1 MGKEQE
7 LLDAA
12 RNGNLAVVERILSQR
27 AKKTGP
33 LASLRRGPGT
43 NAHDQSGYTSLHHS
57 ALNGHREIVALL
69 LDHEASANVVDG
81 QGSTPLHL
89 AAWTGNTDVV
99 RLLLERG
106 PSLANVNHSNQ
117 EQETALHFAA
127 QYGHADVVAL
137 LLSHGAEPGLRN
149 MRGESPLD
157 LAAQYGRLE
166 SVSLLAGAQVHS
178 LQRLA
183 TPHHSPLH
191 LAARNGHRQVVRLLL
206 DRGFP
211 VNCRTD
217 GGTALHEAAT
227 FGKLDVVRLLLDY
240 GVDPDLRDAQGR
252 RATDV
257 LEELNTGIA
266 KQARD
271 MIRERAEAD
280 SGGSA
285 DASPRSI
292 SPPPAFASPASR
304 QGLPRRNS
312 AGLGSPDLLADM
324 AVTRHAK
331 RPSLGRDVARVSL
344 RAHEERPGGPLVLSL
359 SPGELAQVPPPACF
373 QVSGRGDGNAA
384 CEDGQWG
391 SGYLPMS
398 ALQQPK
404 PQVCLPC
411 APPAKPPRRSVAH
424 SPGGVYEQ
432 LCLASSGRRRRL
444 SSGDSRSPPA
454 AAAEYVDMRPAPSN
468 ENHDASSRLCE
479 LSTLYDQ
486 VNKRAHPVPNLKKKK
501 KKSEPKPNSPEE
513 AQVRASARLGE
524 DVFYFIYN
532 ECLSGRQHTRSASD
546 TTGGGCSSDER
557 PGSLALCSRVGSGKR
572 ATVQIPLSPSHYEQP
587 PTPEFPP
594 PSPTTAESGILD
606 RIRPLSRDGSRRS
619 SRDADTLTDEDE
631 LLEGGAFEKGER
643 SPPADADDDNNH
655 GKKASRSGPGKP
667 EKLVSTL
674 VVPSPPA
681 AARQPSRNVVDVV
694 VFAVMKPATQP
705 QAVDAN
711 SHGDGET
718 DVEPSRQQP
727 SSPFDENAE
736 WAEIADIM
744 ASFGSGIARE
754 SVFARDMEEEFARTL
769 TRQKKQT
776 APIKDGLSSAR
787 PETIDQWLLE
797 LGLPEYANLL
807 LVNGYDDVRFLFP
820 CGRRRR
826 RRDQRRCRG
835 RRHLQRYFFGARLGC
850 PLWGPSFP
858 RNNGPPSPNAFPL
871 MFPACELRCKT
882 SPYFRNKLLSSLAS
896 VQFVVVSFDEK
907 RNANGAYQKQLPKK
921 EAASQTV
928 QDSGNLGSTE
938 IKLLIKFP
946 SLETGSFLV
955 RESFSWGFSVF
966 TSFAENPSGV
976 TFWGLSVDIPKTRNP
991 SYEFAVLAMPFSQSS
1006 DPSLQYLGS
1015 TLVKELQGTESTRQS
1030 IHKLKASTR
1039 NIGKIPS
1046 VLLSVSHRGVK
1057 FVDAVTKRPV
1067 CEHEIRNIHCACQD
1081 ADDLTHFAYITK
1093 EHQTNHHYCHVFCA
1107 QTMELATEIILTLGQ
1122 AFEVAYQL
1130 VLRDQRGAQE
1140 TPRAPPASSQRT

>member
-57 ALNGHREIVALL
+57 ALNGHPEIVALL

-106 PSLANVNHSNQ
+106 PSLANANHSNQ

-127 QYGHADVVAL
+127 QYGHADAVAL

-149 MRGESPLD
+149 VRGESPLD

-166 SVSLLAGAQVHS
+166 SVSLLAGAQAHS

-292 SPPPAFASPASR
+292 SPPPAFASPAAR

-324 AVTRHAK
+324 AAARHAK
-331 RPSLGRDVARVSL
+331 RPSLGDVARVSL

-373 QVSGRGDGNAA
+373 QVRSD
-384 CEDGQWG
+384 EDGHWAG
-391 SGYLPMS
+391 SGYLPMAS
-398 ALQQPK
+398 LQQPK
-404 PQVCLPC
+404 PQ
-411 APPAKPPRRSVAH
+411 PPAKPPRRSVAH
-424 SPGGVYEQ
+424 SPGVYEQ
-432 LCLASSGRRRRL
+432 LCLSSSGRRRRL

-454 AAAEYVDMRPAPSN
+454 EYVDMRP
-468 ENHDASSRLCE
+468 NHDASSRLCE
-479 LSTLYDQ
+479 LSSLYDQ
-486 VNKRAHPVPNLKKKK
+486 A
-501 KKSEPKPNSPEE
+501 
-513 AQVRASARLGE
+513 AS
-524 DVFYFIYN
+524 
-532 ECLSGRQHTRSASD
+532 ECLSGRQQHTRSASD
-546 TTGGGCSSDER
+546 TTGTSDER
-557 PGSLALCSRVGSGKR
+557 PGSLSLGAKR
-572 ATVQIPLSPSHYEQP
+572 ATVQIPLSPSHYAQP

-594 PSPTTAESGILD
+594 PSPSTAESGIHD
-606 RIRPLSRDGSRRS
+606 RIRPLSREYVVQRRRRLGSVGGSVDGGRRS
-619 SRDADTLTDEDE
+619 SRDADTLTDEDP
-631 LLEGGAFEKGER
+631 LLQLNGGDLAPAGSVEEIVEENPFAGLCRGSSKTED
-643 SPPADADDDNNH
+643 PPTPAVEP
-655 GKKASRSGPGKP
+655 GSKPRLGP
-667 EKLVSTL
+667 
-674 VVPSPPA
+674 
-681 AARQPSRNVVDVV
+681 
-694 VFAVMKPATQP
+694 KPAP
-705 QAVDAN
+705 PPRRRVPPVDTGTGN

-718 DVEPSRQQP
+718 AVEPSRQQP

-776 APIKDGLSSAR
+776 APTEDGLSSAR

-807 LVNGYDDVRFLFP
+807 LVNGYDDVRFL
-820 CGRRRR
+820 GGGLVEDQDLLDMGVSNADHRRAMVESAAERLPR
-826 RRDQRRCRG
+826 VPQLEPGSDPGLDAWLDSIGLACYAERFRENGFGSVDRCR
-835 RRHLQRYFFGARLGC
+835 LIWELELNTVLEISKLGHQK
-850 PLWGPSFP
+850 
-858 RNNGPPSPNAFPL
+858 RI
-871 MFPACELRCKT
+871 
-882 SPYFRNKLLSSLAS
+882 LAS
-896 VQFVVVSFDEK
+896 
-907 RNANGAYQKQLPKK
+907 
-921 EAASQTV
+921 
-928 QDSGNLGSTE
+928 LGE
-938 IKLLIKFP
+938 RAP
-946 SLETGSFLV
+946 N
-955 RESFSWGFSVF
+955 R
-966 TSFAENPSGV
+966 FADLDDLDL
-976 TFWGLSVDIPKTRNP
+976 GLSKLNMGLRELGVEEEDRPPPCALRIRPPTQ
-991 SYEFAVLAMPFSQSS
+991 LMS
-1006 DPSLQYLGS
+1006 DPGRSPAPLGGGAPPAAQWRHDPELLVHGCCDYTAQYLGS

-1130 VLRDQRGAQE
+1130 ALRDRGGLQE
-1140 TPRAPPASSQRT
+1140 APRAPPASSQRT